1 MCKHQ
6 ISIIFSFEIDEN
18 FKWTHC
24 FKNGIC
30 YKLVN
35 TVQNGSIKIPWL
47 ISACLRSSLAST
59 YHLMIDTP
67 TSSRWMNPLWKPL
80 SHPFNGKRKYQKFTI
95 FWKKKGNNFYSSV
108 VPHVVSKFMAMTV
121 IISVA
126 KEARV
131 DALMLIFPLANVI
144 FITSVPC
151 LRYSAQTTHIS
162 LQPHLKVVLNF
173 EITHYPFINS
183 F

>member
-1 MCKHQ
+1 
-6 ISIIFSFEIDEN
+6 
-18 FKWTHC
+18 
-24 FKNGIC
+24 
-30 YKLVN
+30 
-35 TVQNGSIKIPWL
+35 
-47 ISACLRSSLAST
+47 
-59 YHLMIDTP
+59 
-67 TSSRWMNPLWKPL
+67 
-80 SHPFNGKRKYQKFTI
+80 
-95 FWKKKGNNFYSSV
+95 
-108 VPHVVSKFMAMTV
+108 MAMTV

-183 F
+183 FSTISLVPYYSHVIYWEIVTARGN